1 MKNNLD
7 LSQFT
12 PIGLGLDSVSPG
24 AIEPIAPQKKRVAAS
39 QSQKPSGD
47 IAEFVRSAGPAA
59 ARIAQQ
65 LQVPVEAVLGQWGLE
80 TGWGKSVI
88 PGTNNL
94 GNIKDFSGRGV
105 AATDN
110 MTGSRDK
117 YRQYGSVD
125 EFADDF
131 SRLLKNKRYS
141 GAIGANDPETYFSIL
156 KQGGYAE
163 DPGYVEKGKRAAL
176 LAGEAI
182 KKIGSIP
189 QSDQKQP
196 QRVTGKGLSDIPAW
210 TDIERTTQY
219 KGLSKSEKAAAKEIY
234 FDKLISPHID
244 QASAQEMRAKFLGS
258 SPAEKSNSGLG
269 STILDTV
276 KDVIKDHN
284 PFYRSVMD
292 GYVADQGKPAAAQ
305 GVGNQARKQIE
316 QAWDAASKDVRS
328 KLEQRQ
334 DWVGDIARARADT
347 YSKIDRSID
356 AVPGLVARGAGGL
369 SDADTRVEARQG
381 RLIAS
386 GENPLAAKRLASD
399 AAMAGAMPGLEA
411 AESVSPSS
419 FDFETARFFDPRQ
432 AGNGANNALV
442 RGLAK
447 GGLGAVQA
455 AAGLGQAGYEAIG
468 NVVAAG
474 LGRDGYEDT
483 AFGHAA
489 KNAAGI
495 ARWARGKEGEIGERG
510 EFLSR
515 NFEGAVNS
523 LSQQLPLLIAGVAT
537 GSSAIPLAGMAL
549 QSFGREFSDGRAKGQ
564 DGAQASTR
572 AAIFAAFE
580 VIGERFG
587 LKQNMDA
594 IRAAADGMPTDQ
606 VLSFLASALKREIPG
621 ELLTT
626 TGQFATDKYASMGVG
641 LHPEYTARDYLS
653 QVADTIA
660 QTVMQSGMMTAGTTG
675 MAGAVRYMNGGG
687 ASQPQSGIDLGSAP
701 QDVQQDG
708 GIQQGDA
715 PQAADAAQETTDM
728 AQPSLDVEANPIAQ
742 PVAEGSLRHPS
753 EEVADKIVQEMAE
766 AAGVPLDIVLPV
778 PATQAEIAQDVPLPP
793 IVEKETADGGALDA
807 DIARYA
813 ASRLRELTN
822 KRDGITNTVVSDTG
836 IVDLNEEGGL
846 SKSEEVEL
854 NALTEANG
862 DIQKIKAIYG
872 VSGKPADDQQQ
883 DSPQSIPPSPPA
895 PAVAPTVAPEPV
907 APEPVAPEPV
917 AQKDEGKKPKTEK
930 ERNQMRE
937 YDDKWFASK
946 EKADA
951 FIRKKR
957 IDETHESVGNNG
969 KFLIKRRSQPA
980 GVAQEVD
987 GVPEQTADTNPV
999 NVGAAGVDDGQR
1011 WAESGRTKPQEGD
1024 EVFAEN
1030 PAMFGG
1036 VDYVR
1041 GVVKNGKVH
1050 ILGVDTAFGDVPSDR
1065 KTSPLTARWTKKG
1078 EKSPYQK
1085 QVESQ
1090 KADQEADRKNLK
1102 ESLSR
1107 VASTDVSDLSV
1118 GKLVSISGSSD
1129 VVAVAS
1135 VSDTFVETDDGK
1147 TYPIKEGKALGLS
1160 PATNRPSG
1168 NTGGAAPAERN
1179 SKIKSG
1185 KKASDGVSKD
1195 EIARAFAVPHLFDDG
1210 VYYVT
1215 PLMEEKFRWL
1225 IDHPENAVERDEYTE
1240 SYAGERIKVNGARE
1254 HNRVVAAFNA
1264 WQSMT
1269 GAGDKKTDASTNKK
1283 PRTEKEARER
1293 RQKARLENAKE
1304 NAETESK
1311 AALLE
1316 ELKRELGILA
1326 DRAFEIGQGRLSGSL
1341 SALTF
1346 GIKETDSYLTRA
1358 WVDDVIAENRKF
1370 VERLEKKK
1378 NSKTSTAPTANPPP
1392 ADNATVESSASSS
1405 ASSAAQRSQPKHD
1418 GEQNG
1423 GRDEFTHNGV
1433 RIYPVNVNVG
1443 GETKSMWGV
1452 ESFENKAKREAGE
1465 RHGFGDS
1472 LVDTPEQAKA
1482 AADRMI
1488 RDAESQAEY
1497 EAKEKEREAEAAR
1510 KKGEIEA
1517 DTFNGFLD
1525 GKAPN
1530 VKALIRERLGKQWRF
1545 DGGEVMTAR
1554 ERVES
1559 LWKSGELS
1567 VSTHEENKIKPM
1579 SRSQFNRATQ
1589 REQDAHEKKVRE
1601 GGKITVY
1608 QVNGS
1613 DLGKTAYD
1621 YAQHLLSN
1629 PKGSESGQDS
1639 TVNATEQAKTE
1650 ESKATLS
1657 GLIVDRV
1664 AQSGTWDSSATSS
1677 RKAMLNSAGY
1687 TDGDQVRNFAATEWS
1702 ELPSSVREKIES
1714 KSQEAGPTKGRQQPK
1729 AEAKPVAA
1737 SETDIDSIVTNE
1749 EVKQKESDGDA
1760 AKPRSGEDQIQ
1771 GESDSQQRPN
1781 LQPSTARPDQKGVED
1796 ESPENGERTD
1806 VVADNGRPGAGAAD
1820 GDVGVGG
1827 VVHKSGDAA
1836 NGRTRTS
1843 RKRMADA
1850 GAGKESRLDRS
1861 SLKNYHIADPEQLIG
1876 GTPKVRF
1883 SRNKA
1888 AIEAYQSISSEGRL
1902 PTQEELDVMAAY
1914 IGWGSF
1920 GQELF
1925 QGSYERPRP
1934 KDGWQAES
1942 DWLREHLG
1950 KDAWESAQ
1958 ASIINAHYTD
1968 PITVSAMWDMV
1979 RQLGF
1984 DGGRVLEPS
1993 MGVGNFFGL
2002 MPRDL
2007 MEKSRLTGI
2016 EMEQTTGGMA
2026 KILYPDANIQIKP
2039 YQDSKTADGFYDLV
2053 IGNWPFAKDGPADR
2067 RYMNLNPSL
2076 HDYFFLKALDQ
2087 TRAGGIVI
2095 GITSAG
2101 TMDKKTSLV
2110 RSKLAKK
2117 ADLVAAFRLPSGA
2130 FEKYAGTAVV
2140 TDIII
2145 LKKREHEN
2153 PSPSESGWLR
2163 VANVETSTGTVTI
2176 NEYFAKNPDK
2186 ILGELGFGSGST
2198 YGRPSMIVKRQA
2210 DLESRMKALPA
2221 TLPAGLYEKQ
2231 STKKATERFITNNV
2245 KDRDLSIITS
2255 DNGQLMQI
2263 QGEYLVPLEDVTQY
2277 KLKDKRKTEQR
2288 ESQIK
2293 ELVEIRRLYGRLVDA
2308 ERDGLPDVESQRREL
2323 KQAYEKFTATH
2334 GRIQD
2339 SAGLSIIRKT
2349 GDPFYPVL
2357 ASLEHSDGRPAA
2369 IMEKPTVRSKRK
2381 MDNPTVADALV
2392 IARNESLDISMSRVS
2407 ELSGVP
2413 EDKVAK
2419 ELTEAGA
2426 VFKTPAGNYEISD
2439 VYLSGN
2445 VRRKLREAE
2454 EALELG
2460 DESMSRNIAALKK
2473 VVPKDI
2479 PYFNIEAKIGA
2490 TWVGEGEYA
2499 KFFAYLL
2506 GVEDTSSIEVRWA
2519 VNRWRVKLSRALN
2532 DRPEATTTWG
2542 HSAVKFEKILGAAMS
2557 NTTIT
2562 VRYKDRDGNLVVDD
2576 QATAEV
2582 AEKIGKIRDEFSG
2595 WLWSDA
2601 VRKIEMERQY
2611 NETMNAIALPKF
2623 DGSFLSFEGMALQR
2637 GESPFNLRKH
2647 QIDAIWRG
2655 LANGRSLNAHEVG
2668 TGKTYTMGGLAVES
2682 RRYGIAKKPIIFAHN
2697 ANSASVAREIGEMH
2711 PGAKLLYV
2719 DNLAPEKVS
2728 TVLRQ
2733 IANDDW
2739 DAVVVPHSLIGK
2751 FTLKKETLLEISKD
2765 QILAIEIE
2773 AIDAAKE
2780 DGIELDSWD
2789 MDDPEKMKKI
2799 RSVTAK
2805 QLVHARN
2812 AIIKKIDDMALRSS
2826 KEGAVSFEDM
2836 GIDMII
2842 VDEGH
2847 EFKKPPIATRMQ
2859 MKGLNTAS
2867 SSQSI
2872 SLMFLTDYVKKI
2884 NNGKGVHIFTG
2895 TPITNTLTEIYNMM
2909 RYIMDDQMERDG
2921 VRDWDAWFGTFADA
2935 TSDVELTATGEYE
2948 PVTRLASFVNV
2959 AELRRMIGQYMDIVF
2974 ADDMPEFK
2982 PRSTSNGKTLS
2993 SENLTDAERD
3003 HLLNGRTENPV
3014 GRPYKKVVT
3023 DVAEMT
3029 SDQKEILSKLQGY
3042 AATFKRAS
3050 KKDRRE
3056 MMLAGRPE
3064 VPVMV
3069 ETAAANAGLDARL
3082 YDITASDSPTSKVNR
3097 AVGRIAFHYNEHP
3110 MATQV
3115 VFVERGYSSTSE
3127 SRKKDRETGE
3137 VSVTT
3142 KERFNLVADLVAKLE
3157 GQGIPRKQI
3166 AIVDGNTSKEKRKE
3180 IADAMNRAEVRV
3192 VIGNTK
3198 TLGVGVNMQT
3208 NLRAMHHL
3216 DAPWMPGDLEQRNGR
3231 GHRQGNKWNTV
3242 IEYRYLTER
3251 IDGRRWQV
3259 LSVKDRFIKSF
3270 LKAKDDVRVIDGD
3283 AVSTDEVDDIS
3294 STLSDAAGDPRLLM
3308 LNKLRADI
3316 LKLENKERMHSK
3328 AIFDATMKIKEISR
3342 RIERNEASIKD
3353 MEVVDAAFRAK
3364 VEDGLSVVVKGK
3376 KYSEA
3381 DSANEALRIA
3391 VDSVNSPQA
3400 DPIRIGSIWGFD
3412 IEMVWRGIGDQLR
3425 YRVLVEG
3432 LAVAVG
3438 KPTVESARQNLYG
3451 IQASIRNLKETNDSY
3466 RKSIPGLVEATRVPF
3481 AREADLKKKRELF
3494 DSIQADIQ
3502 SNPIPAPAWLRN
3514 GAPVGS
3520 EVFVDGRPVAVEGHR
3535 WTDDGYFVTVSGE
3548 SDGPAIDVDYMDVK
3562 DGSGLHVYDPHP
3574 FESPVIEPQRNNAEP
3589 SDTPA
3594 AMRPA
3599 SGVIEPTQRMSPA
3612 EIEKVIAKKLSTFRS
3627 KPDISIAESV
3637 ADVAPWLAP
3646 GSAAGAVIDGK
3657 IYLFRDALS
3666 SEKDVAETLLHEL
3679 LHYGVR
3685 NILSKQDFIAQMDRL
3700 YKTSS
3705 AIRESADQWLETTA
3719 GARVRELQ
3727 GAAYARAM
3735 AAEEAIADIAGSGA
3749 ASSIP
3754 LSVFDSIAGWVA
3766 KIAEKLGFRDA
3777 AAKYKGMAGV
3787 EARDF
3792 VRNVFARLKKGQ
3804 AKDLAAAD
3812 RVIEPAFLMGSVRD
3826 GLIEYFG
3833 RKPEKLKTF
3842 GLYHKSIGTQFHKAL
3857 VDKEFGRVFGLLGDM
3872 QNHISLASVRPA
3884 ELAQGVIPRVDSIKA
3899 AAKTLVAGR
3908 PKDGPIVKASQAVFA
3923 GTLHGDTVLDGKVW
3937 RDDELR
3943 DQFGMKEKEI
3953 GIYRQARAAI
3963 DASLDELAAA
3973 EAYALAQSFVPPEL
3987 RRSIVDDPSIAR
3999 SSITNE
4005 IAPQIRVLDSLIALK
4020 ESALDQDGLLEY
4032 QRQKNALVSLMQK
4045 VEKVFDTADK
4055 LKAAGYAPLMRFGK
4069 YTVTVELVDQ
4079 GADGKPIIEY
4089 FGKFDTEAEALAVK
4103 KQMEVAYS
4111 GDEYRVSSGVA
4122 SQSAHELYA
4131 GVSPETIAIFGEA
4144 VGAGEIA
4151 EKYYQLVLSER
4162 NALKRRMQR
4171 KGTAGYSQELP
4182 RVLSNF
4188 ITSNARFAAQRLY
4201 LRDVNSTIRS
4211 IPREKGDVL
4220 DEAIELKKFIL
4231 DPNDAGSSI
4240 SSILFS
4246 FFLGGSVAAAG
4257 INLTQTMTMTAP
4269 YLTQFGE
4276 KNAVSS
4282 IIKAV
4287 PFALGKKQADS
4298 RLRGALKRAS
4308 QEGIVDAQEV
4318 FHLYSVGAQGVSSR
4332 VSSALSR
4339 LPLVGPVAANSSE
4352 SVKARIDA
4360 LMTLRG
4366 SMFSMAESFN
4376 RRLAFIAAWDVAIKT
4391 GNKNPYEFAVRAVNE
4406 TQGIYNKLNRPN
4418 WARNPAGRILLTF
4431 KQYSIGYLEL
4441 MVRMWRSGPQ
4451 GKKAVFYMLGV
4462 LLLLSGISG
4471 LPFAQDLDDLIDT
4484 IGQLIGFDTNA
4495 KRTKMELAHE
4505 ALGAAL
4511 GEDLGGAAGSTLLYG
4526 MSALTPI
4533 DFSSRLGLGN
4543 LIPGSSLLKP
4553 AGEQGRSRDVTEV
4566 VGPVGGLVGQF
4577 ADAYDAATSKSY
4589 GKAFQNLLPKAE
4601 RDLVSAIGMASS
4613 GYATDSQG
4621 RRVVDVGAKE
4631 ALAKAIGFNPT
4642 VVANQHRKTM
4652 PLQQDAALQRKME
4665 SSIAHQWAA
4674 GIVAGDQAM
4683 IDDAIARRNDW
4694 NKKNPRTRVSITQ
4707 DQIRSRVKQMRAD
4720 KVSRV
4725 AKSMPKEV
4733 AAGLDSLR

>member
-1 MKNNLD
+1 MKNSLD

-24 AIEPIAPQKKRVAAS
+24 AIEPIAPQKKRAAAS
-39 QSQKPSGD
+39 QPQKPSGD

-59 ARIAQQ
+59 ARVAQQ

-284 PFYRSVMD
+284 PFYQSAMD

-334 DWVGDIARARADT
+334 DWVGDIARARAGT

-356 AVPGLVARGAGGL
+356 AVPGLVARGSGGL
-369 SDADTRVEARQG
+369 SDADTRAEVRQG

-399 AAMAGAMPGLEA
+399 AAMAGTMPGLEA
-411 AESVSPSS
+411 AESVGPSS

-537 GSSAIPLAGMAL
+537 GSAAIPLAGMAV

-621 ELLTT
+621 ESLTT
-626 TGQFATDKYASMGVG
+626 TGQFATDKWAPRGIG
-641 LHPEYTARDYLS
+641 LRPDYTSEDYLA

-675 MAGAVRYMNGGG
+675 VASAVRYMKDESGSPAPAIDAAAEQDSG
-687 ASQPQSGIDLGSAP
+687 ATEQGANDAPPQSPADTADLTPATPENHPS
-701 QDVQQDG
+701 QDV
-708 GIQQGDA
+708 
-715 PQAADAAQETTDM
+715 ADQ
-728 AQPSLDVEANPIAQ
+728 
-742 PVAEGSLRHPS
+742 
-753 EEVADKIVQEMAE
+753 IVREMAE
-766 AAGVPLDIVLPV
+766 SAGVPLDIVLPV

-854 NALTEANG
+854 NALAEANG

-872 VSGKPADDQQQ
+872 VSSKPADDQQQ

-895 PAVAPTVAPEPV
+895 PTVAPTVAPTMADPAAATAPEVQPAV
-907 APEPVAPEPV
+907 QSPGSRTKQPLLDLDLSQRTDEELAFTARNARSPQVLKAVAQERERRRVAQKEDGKAPEPAE
-917 AQKDEGKKPKTEK
+917 QKDEGKKPKTEK

-937 YDDKWFASK
+937 YDGKWFASK

-957 IDETHESVGNNG
+957 IDETHESVWNNG

-980 GVAQEVD
+980 GVEQEMDD
-987 GVPEQTADTNPV
+987 GSAQTAGTHPV
-999 NVGAAGVDDGQR
+999 NVGAAGADDGQR

-1102 ESLSR
+1102 ESLLR

-1118 GKLVSISGSSD
+1118 GKLVSISGSND

-1147 TYPIKEGKALGLS
+1147 TYPIKEGKVLGLS
-1160 PATNRPSG
+1160 PAT
-1168 NTGGAAPAERN
+1168 
-1179 SKIKSG
+1179 
-1185 KKASDGVSKD
+1185 
-1195 EIARAFAVPHLFDDG
+1195 
-1210 VYYVT
+1210 
-1215 PLMEEKFRWL
+1215 
-1225 IDHPENAVERDEYTE
+1225 
-1240 SYAGERIKVNGARE
+1240 
-1254 HNRVVAAFNA
+1254 
-1264 WQSMT
+1264 
-1269 GAGDKKTDASTNKK
+1269 
-1283 PRTEKEARER
+1283 
-1293 RQKARLENAKE
+1293 
-1304 NAETESK
+1304 
-1311 AALLE
+1311 
-1316 ELKRELGILA
+1316 
-1326 DRAFEIGQGRLSGSL
+1326 
-1341 SALTF
+1341 
-1346 GIKETDSYLTRA
+1346 
-1358 WVDDVIAENRKF
+1358 
-1370 VERLEKKK
+1370 
-1378 NSKTSTAPTANPPP
+1378 NPPP

-1405 ASSAAQRSQPKHD
+1405 ASSAAQRSQPKHG

-1433 RIYPVNVNVG
+1433 RIYPVNANVG

-1510 KKGEIEA
+1510 KKDEIEA

-1554 ERVES
+1554 DRVEA

-1567 VSTHEENKIKPM
+1567 VSTYEENKIKPM

-1629 PKGSESGQDS
+1629 PRESESGQDS

-1650 ESKATLS
+1650 ESKTTLS
-1657 GLIVDRV
+1657 GLIVDSDGESKIAESPRDRIKEGDTIV
-1664 AQSGTWDSSATSS
+1664 LSRNIEYAKPNTPYLVEKTNKQGVWVLDGETGGRTSFGWHTLRSDDLLSVESVVQSGTWNSSATSS

-1714 KSQEAGPTKGRQQPK
+1714 KGQEAGPTKDRQQPK
-1729 AEAKPVAA
+1729 AEAKPVAE

-1749 EVKQKESDGDA
+1749 EVKQRESDGDA

-2221 TLPAGLYEKQ
+2221 TLPAGLYERQ

-2334 GRIQD
+2334 GSILD

-2413 EDKVAK
+2413 EEEVAK
-2419 ELTEAGA
+2419 ELIEAGA

-2460 DESMSRNIAALKK
+2460 DEGMSRNIAALKK

-2697 ANSASVAREIGEMH
+2697 ANSASVAREIGEMY

-2799 RSVTAK
+2799 RSATAK

-3157 GQGIPRKQI
+3157 GHGIPRKQI

-3283 AVSTDEVDDIS
+3283 AVSTDEADDIS

-3316 LKLENKERMHSK
+3316 LKLENKERMHSQ

-3342 RIERNEASIKD
+3342 KIERNEASIKD
-3353 MEVVDAAFRAK
+3353 MEAVDAAFRAK
-3364 VEDGLSVVVKGK
+3364 VKGGLSVVVKGK

-3391 VDSVNSPQA
+3391 VDSVGATQV

-3412 IEMVWRGIGDQLR
+3412 VEMVWRSRADQPR

-3432 LAVAVG
+3432 LAVEVG
-3438 KPTVESARQNLYG
+3438 KPTVESVRQNLYG

-3466 RKSIPGLVEATRVPF
+3466 RKSIPGLVEATRAPF

-3535 WTDDGYFVTVSGE
+3535 WTDGGYFVTVSGE

-3705 AIRESADQWLETTA
+3705 AIRESADQWLETAA

-3804 AKDLAAAD
+3804 VKDLAAAD

-3826 GLIEYFG
+3826 SLIEYFG

-3937 RDDELR
+3937 EDDELR

-3953 GIYRQARAAI
+3953 GIYRQTRAAI

-3999 SSITNE
+3999 SSITDE

-4079 GADGKPIIEY
+4079 GNDGKPIVEY

-4103 KQMEVAYS
+4103 KQMEAAYS

-4318 FHLYSVGAQGVSSR
+4318 FHLYSVGAQGISSR

-4376 RRLAFIAAWDVAIKT
+4376 RRLAFVAAWDVAIKT

-4418 WARNPAGRILLTF
+4418 WARNPTGRVLLTF

-4495 KRTKMELAHE
+4495 QRSKMELAHE

-4511 GEDLGGAAGSTLLYG
+4511 GEDLGGAAGNTLLYG

-4553 AGEQGRSRDVTEV
+4553 AGEQGRARDVAEV
-4566 VGPVGGLVGQF
+4566 AGPAGGLVAQV

-4589 GKAFQNLLPKAE
+4589 GKAVQNLLPKAE

-4683 IDDAIARRNDW
+4683 IEDAIARRNDW

>member
-1 MKNNLD
+1 MKNSLD

-24 AIEPIAPQKKRVAAS
+24 AIEPIAPQKKRAAAS
-39 QSQKPSGD
+39 QPQKPSGD

-59 ARIAQQ
+59 ARVAQQ

-176 LAGEAI
+176 MAGEAI

-189 QSDQKQP
+189 QSDQKQL

-284 PFYRSVMD
+284 PFYQSAMD

-334 DWVGDIARARADT
+334 DWVGDIARARAGT

-356 AVPGLVARGAGGL
+356 AVPGLVARGSGGL
-369 SDADTRVEARQG
+369 SDADTRVEVRQG

-399 AAMAGAMPGLEA
+399 AAMAGTMPGLEA
-411 AESVSPSS
+411 AESVGPSS

-626 TGQFATDKYASMGVG
+626 TGQFATDKYAPMGVG

-675 MAGAVRYMNGGG
+675 VAGAVRYMKDESGSPAPAIDAAAEQDSG
-687 ASQPQSGIDLGSAP
+687 ATEQGANDAPPQSPADIADLTPATPENHPS
-701 QDVQQDG
+701 QDV
-708 GIQQGDA
+708 
-715 PQAADAAQETTDM
+715 ADQ
-728 AQPSLDVEANPIAQ
+728 
-742 PVAEGSLRHPS
+742 
-753 EEVADKIVQEMAE
+753 IVREMAE
-766 AAGVPLDIVLPV
+766 STGVPLDIVLPV

-822 KRDGITNTVVSDTG
+822 KRDGVTNTVVSDAG

-872 VSGKPADDQQQ
+872 VSSKPADDQQQ
-883 DSPQSIPPSPPA
+883 NSPQSIPPIPPA
-895 PAVAPTVAPEPV
+895 PTMADPAAATAPEVQPAVQSPGSRTKQPLLDLDLSQRTDEELAFTARNARSPQVLKAVAQERERRRVAQKEDGKAPEPVAPEPV

-957 IDETHESVGNNG
+957 IDETHESVWNNG

-980 GVAQEVD
+980 GVAQEMGD
-987 GVPEQTADTNPV
+987 GSAQTAGTHLV
-999 NVGAAGVDDGQR
+999 NVGAAGADDGQR

-1090 KADQEADRKNLK
+1090 NADQETDRKNLK

-1147 TYPIKEGKALGLS
+1147 TYPIKEGKVLGLS
-1160 PATNRPSG
+1160 PATNHPPG
-1168 NTGGAAPAERN
+1168 DAGGAASAERN
-1179 SKIKSG
+1179 SKVKSG
-1185 KKASDGVSKD
+1185 KKASDGVSRD
-1195 EIARAFAVPHLFDDG
+1195 EIAGAFAVPHLFDDG

-1215 PLMEEKFRWL
+1215 PWMEEKFRGF
-1225 IDHPENAVERDEYTE
+1225 IDHPEDAVERDEYTE
-1240 SYAGERIKVNGARE
+1240 SHAGERIKVDGARE

-1269 GAGDKKTDASTNKK
+1269 GAGDKKTDASINKK

-1293 RQKARLENAKE
+1293 RQKAKLENAKE

-1311 AALLE
+1311 AALLA

-1326 DRAFEIGQGRLSGSL
+1326 DRAFEIGHGRLSGSL
-1341 SALTF
+1341 SAFTF
-1346 GIKETDSYLTRA
+1346 DIKETDSYLTRA
-1358 WVDDVIAENRKF
+1358 WVDDVIAENRKL

-1378 NSKTSTAPTANPPP
+1378 NGKKSTTQSKPQQPDNNDSAKDGATASPTN
-1392 ADNATVESSASSS
+1392 D
-1405 ASSAAQRSQPKHD
+1405 AA
-1418 GEQNG
+1418 
-1423 GRDEFTHNGV
+1423 
-1433 RIYPVNVNVG
+1433 
-1443 GETKSMWGV
+1443 
-1452 ESFENKAKREAGE
+1452 
-1465 RHGFGDS
+1465 
-1472 LVDTPEQAKA
+1472 
-1482 AADRMI
+1482 
-1488 RDAESQAEY
+1488 
-1497 EAKEKEREAEAAR
+1497 
-1510 KKGEIEA
+1510 
-1517 DTFNGFLD
+1517 
-1525 GKAPN
+1525 
-1530 VKALIRERLGKQWRF
+1530 
-1545 DGGEVMTAR
+1545 
-1554 ERVES
+1554 
-1559 LWKSGELS
+1559 
-1567 VSTHEENKIKPM
+1567 
-1579 SRSQFNRATQ
+1579 
-1589 REQDAHEKKVRE
+1589 
-1601 GGKITVY
+1601 
-1608 QVNGS
+1608 
-1613 DLGKTAYD
+1613 
-1621 YAQHLLSN
+1621 
-1629 PKGSESGQDS
+1629 
-1639 TVNATEQAKTE
+1639 
-1650 ESKATLS
+1650 SKATNNEAEDEKALPQRDLIKDGDTIVLS
-1657 GLIVDRV
+1657 RNIEYAKPNTPYLVEKTNKQGVWVLDGETGGRTSFGWHTLRSDDLLSVESV
-1664 AQSGTWDSSATSS
+1664 VQSGTWNSSATGS

-1714 KSQEAGPTKGRQQPK
+1714 KGQEAGPTKDRQQPK

-1749 EVKQKESDGDA
+1749 EVKQRESDGDA

-2176 NEYFAKNPDK
+2176 NEYFAKNPDN
-2186 ILGELGFGSGST
+2186 ILGELGLGSGSA

-2334 GRIQD
+2334 GSILD

-2413 EDKVAK
+2413 EEEVAK
-2419 ELTEAGA
+2419 ELIEAGA

-2460 DESMSRNIAALKK
+2460 DEGMSRNIAALKK

-2697 ANSASVAREIGEMH
+2697 ANSASVAREIGEMY

-2739 DAVVVPHSLIGK
+2739 DAVVVPHSLISK
-2751 FTLKKETLLEISKD
+2751 FALKKETLLEISKD
-2765 QILAIEIE
+2765 QIDAIEVE
-2773 AIDAAKE
+2773 AIEAAKE
-2780 DGIELDSWD
+2780 DGIELDSRD
-2789 MDDPEKMKKI
+2789 MDDPERMKKI

-2867 SSQSI
+2867 SNQSI

-3283 AVSTDEVDDIS
+3283 AVSADEADDIS

-3316 LKLENKERMHSK
+3316 LKLENKERMHSQ

-3342 RIERNEASIKD
+3342 KIERNEASIKD
-3353 MEVVDAAFRAK
+3353 MEAVDAAFRAK
-3364 VEDGLSVVVKGK
+3364 VKGGLSVVVKGK

-3381 DSANEALRIA
+3381 NSANEALRIA
-3391 VDSVNSPQA
+3391 VDSVGATQV

-3412 IEMVWRGIGDQLR
+3412 VEMVWRSRADQPR

-3432 LAVAVG
+3432 LAVEVG
-3438 KPTVESARQNLYG
+3438 KPTVESVRQNLYG

-3466 RKSIPGLVEATRVPF
+3466 RKSIPGLVEATRAPF

-3705 AIRESADQWLETTA
+3705 AIRESADQWLETAA

-3735 AAEEAIADIAGSGA
+3735 AAEEAIADIAGSGV

-3777 AAKYKGMAGV
+3777 AAKYKGMAGI

-3792 VRNVFARLKKGQ
+3792 VRNVFARLKKEQ
-3804 AKDLAAAD
+3804 AKDLAVAD

-3826 GLIEYFG
+3826 SLIEYFG

-3842 GLYHKSIGTQFHKAL
+3842 GLYHKTLSTQYHKAL
-3857 VDKEFGRVFGLLGDM
+3857 IDRDYGRVFSLVGDM
-3872 QNHISLASVRPA
+3872 QSHVSLASIRPA
-3884 ELAQGVIPRVDSIKA
+3884 ELAHDILPRVDSVKA

-3908 PKDGPIVKASQAVFA
+3908 PKDDPIVKASQAVFA

-3937 RDDELR
+3937 KDDELR

-4079 GADGKPIIEY
+4079 GADGKPIVEY

-4103 KQMEVAYS
+4103 KQMEAAYS

-4231 DPNDAGSSI
+4231 DPNDAAAPVSSVM
-4240 SSILFS
+4240 FAW
-4246 FFLGGSVAAAG
+4246 FLGGSVAAAMV
-4257 INLTQTMTMTAP
+4257 NLSQPLTMTAP
-4269 YLTQFGE
+4269 YLSQFGA
-4276 KNAVSS
+4276 KLAATA
-4282 IIKAV
+4282 ITKAV
-4287 PFALGKKQADS
+4287 PFALGKKQVNGE
-4298 RLRGALKRAS
+4298 LRSALKRAS
-4308 QEGIVDAQEV
+4308 QEGVVDAQEI
-4318 FHLYSVGAQGVSSR
+4318 FHLYSVGSQGVSSR
-4332 VSSALSR
+4332 IASTLSR
-4339 LPLVGPVAANSSE
+4339 LPVIGSSVAKGSE
-4352 SVKARIDA
+4352 SAKARIGA
-4360 LMTLRG
+4360 FMTLWG
-4366 SMFSMAESFN
+4366 SMFSLAESFN
-4376 RRLAFIAAWDVAIKT
+4376 RRLTFVAAWDVAIKT
-4391 GNKNPYEFAVRAVNE
+4391 GSKNPYEFAVRAVNE
-4406 TQGIYNKLNRPN
+4406 TQGIYNKSNRSN
-4418 WARNPAGRILLTF
+4418 WARNPTGRVLLTF

-4441 MVRMWRSGPQ
+4441 ISRMWKSGPN

-4484 IGQLIGFDTNA
+4484 IGQLVGFDTNA
-4495 KRTKMELAHE
+4495 QRSKMELANE
-4505 ALGAAL
+4505 LLGK
-4511 GEDLGGAAGSTLLYG
+4511 EVGGALLYG
-4526 MSALTPI
+4526 VSSFSPI
-4533 DFSSRLGLGN
+4533 DLSGRLGLGN

-4553 AGEQGRSRDVTEV
+4553 AGEQGRSRDVMEV
-4566 VGPVGGLVGQF
+4566 AGPAGGLVAQV
-4577 ADAYDAATSKSY
+4577 ADAYDAATNGAY
-4589 GKAFQNLLPKAE
+4589 AKALQNLSPKAI
-4601 RDLVSAIGMASS
+4601 RDATSAAGMISS

-4674 GIVAGDQAM
+4674 GIVAGDRAM
-4683 IDDAIARRNDW
+4683 VEDAIARRDGW